1 MIADQEQEQKARVEF
16 LQMAGQFLQQAVPLA
31 QQVRNRRSGRADV
44 AVRRARLPV
53 GREMEAVF

>member
-31 QQVRNRRSGRADV
+31 QQVPEIGVLAGRCCCSACAASRS
-44 AVRRARLPV
+44 AVR
-53 GREMEAVF
+53 